1 MENAV
6 AAMIVVSAMGF
17 LAADGEVR
25 RVRWI
30 QAMRRCLVRF
40 YNAIRYERPSLT
52 ELLERID
59 LRATHEER
67 ELTKLLHACAH
78 RMATSSNPQLVTLF
92 SGESAGVLG
101 YGILSAEDRR
111 AFEGV
116 LAELGRTGLDEQ
128 LCLIDAADER
138 LRAREETLR
147 RESGRRA
154 QLIRALG
161 LTGGAAVFLLLI

>member
-1 MENAV
+1 M
-6 AAMIVVSAMGF
+6 
-17 LAADGEVR
+17 
-25 RVRWI
+25 RWI

-40 YNAIRYERPSLT
+40 YNAIRYERPSLI

-59 LRATHEER
+59 LCSTHEER
-67 ELTKLLHACAH
+67 ELTKLLHVCAH
-78 RMATSSNPQLVTLF
+78 RMAVSSNPQLVTVF
-92 SGESAGVLG
+92 SGESAGTAG
-101 YGILSAEDRR
+101 YGVLSAEDRQ

-116 LAELGRTGLDEQ
+116 LSELGWTGLDEQ
-128 LCLIDAADER
+128 LRLIDAADER